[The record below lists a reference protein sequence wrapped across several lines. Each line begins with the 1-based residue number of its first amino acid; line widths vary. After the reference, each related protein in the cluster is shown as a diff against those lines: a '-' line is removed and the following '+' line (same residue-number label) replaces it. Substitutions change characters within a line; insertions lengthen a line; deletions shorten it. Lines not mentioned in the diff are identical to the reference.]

1 MQPNSLLSNT
11 RASRA
16 WFGILAAVSLFG
28 VGVELY
34 EGMFHPVA
42 DAVFPTALA
51 QTLNRF
57 AYYTIVSNLVVAF
70 VAIRIASR
78 DWRATPLNRVL
89 MLDAL
94 AMIFVTG
101 LVFNTM
107 LEHTPSFTLRYAAAV
122 ALHDIVPV
130 MTILGW
136 AIFARGRNVF
146 VSTIFLALILPLIW
160 LAFTLIRYAMI
171 RWVPYPFLDAARHGW
186 PHVALVL
193 LMILSFQMVLGF
205 AALAWDRFVATKRT

>member
-1 MQPNSLLSNT
+1 MQMDSLLSDT

-16 WFGILAAVSLFG
+16 WFGVLAAVCLFG
-28 VGVELY
+28 IGVELY

-42 DAVFPTALA
+42 DGFFHGALA

-57 AYYTIVSNLVVAF
+57 AYYTIVSNTVVAF
-70 VAIRIASR
+70 VSF
-78 DWRATPLNRVL
+78 RAATGNWQVTPLNRVL

-122 ALHDIVPV
+122 ALHDIAPV
-130 MTILGW
+130 MTIVGW
-136 AIFARGRNVF
+136 AMFARGRNIF
-146 VSTIFLALILPLIW
+146 VSTIFLALILPLFW
-160 LAFTLIRYAMI
+160 LACTLIRYAMI
-171 RWVPYPFLDAARHGW
+171 GWVPYPFLDAARHGW
-186 PHVALVL
+186 PHVVLVL
-193 LMILSFQMVLGF
+193 AMILSFQLALGF
-205 AALAWDRFVATKRT
+205 GALVWDKFVAAKRA

>member
-1 MQPNSLLSNT
+1 MQANSLLSDT
-11 RASRA
+11 RSSRV
-16 WFGILAAVSLFG
+16 WFSVLAAVCLFG

-34 EGMFHPVA
+34 EGMFHPVV
-42 DAVFPTALA
+42 DAVFPGALA

-70 VAIRIASR
+70 VSLRIASR

-130 MTILGW
+130 MTIVGW
-136 AIFARGRNVF
+136 AIFARGRNIF

-171 RWVPYPFLDAARHGW
+171 GWVPYPFLDATRHGW

-193 LMILSFQMVLGF
+193 AMILSFQMVLGF
-205 AALAWDRFVATKRT
+205 AALAWDRFVAAKRV